1 MADPG
6 MTIGWKNHLRIDMQS
21 SSFSG
26 RTATANRSKRAIRFA
41 SLCAGASL
49 LASCMVGPDY
59 QKPDV
64 QIPTAFK
71 EGVEWQRAQANPQA
85 AISSTWW
92 QMYGDNTLNGLV
104 DQALK
109 ANQSIAVAE
118 AAYRAAL
125 ATVAVDRAGLFPT
138 VKAGLVGSRSGGAT
152 TALGTLPGNAVEADV
167 SASWEL
173 DLWGQIRRQIEQAKA
188 QAQASDAQ
196 LAGERISITASVV
209 TDYFELRQA
218 DYDLGMLAEQED
230 IDAKILAMTQA
241 GLSVGASS
249 NDDVLNA
256 QGNLELVVAVLQSTA
271 TSREQYEHALAVL
284 AGQPPENFQ
293 VAPDPN
299 FKFTIPPVPTG
310 LPSELLQRRYDVVS
324 AERTAAAA
332 NANIGVTEA
341 AFYPSLTLTAEGGF
355 ANTSLSH
362 LFSVPHR
369 FWTLGPDLAETIF
382 DGGERTAS
390 VNVARANYDEQV
402 ATYRNTVLSALQSV
416 EDSLSAMN
424 HLRMQADAYNKVLDS
439 NQHLFASQQAQF
451 NVGASSQQNL
461 LNQRL
466 TLIQAEENLRD
477 TQALLAESNV
487 TLVKNLGGGWQQ
499 NDGQANAQ
507 NPSSSAT
514 APATPSPV
522 SQAALPGALAR
533 PGS

>member
-1 MADPG
+1 MSAPG
-6 MTIGWKNHLRIDMQS
+6 TTTRLQNHLRIHMQASLFS
-21 SSFSG
+21 SISALRDWSQ
-26 RTATANRSKRAIRFA
+26 RAIRIATF
-41 SLCAGASL
+41 LGGASL

-59 QKPDV
+59 QKPEV

-71 EGVEWQRAQANPQA
+71 EGVDWQRAEANPQA

-92 QMYGDNTLNGLV
+92 QMYGDQTLNGLV
-104 DQALK
+104 DQSLK

-125 ATVAVDRAGLFPT
+125 ATVDVDRAALFPS
-138 VKAGLVGSRSGGAT
+138 VKAGVAGSRSGGAT
-152 TALGTLPGNAVEADV
+152 AALGTSQGNAVEATL
-167 SASWEL
+167 SASWEI
-173 DLWGQIRRQIEQAKA
+173 DLWGQVRRQIEQAKA
-188 QAQASDAQ
+188 QAEASDAQ
-196 LAGERISITASVV
+196 LAGERISITASVA
-209 TDYFELRQA
+209 TDYFLLRQA
-218 DYDLGMLAEQED
+218 DYDLRMLGEQQD

-256 QGNLELVVAVLQSTA
+256 QANLEIVVAVLQSTA

-284 AGQPPENFQ
+284 TGQPPEGFSVAADPSFQ
-293 VAPDPN
+293 
-299 FKFTIPPVPTG
+299 FTVPAVPTG
-310 LPSELLQRRYDVVS
+310 VPSELLQRRYDVVS
-324 AERTAAAA
+324 AERAAAAA

-355 ANTSLSH
+355 AGTSLSH
-362 LFSVPHR
+362 LFTVPHR

-382 DGGERTAS
+382 DGGARTAS
-390 VNVARANYDEQV
+390 VNVARAQYDEQV
-402 ATYRNTVLSALQSV
+402 ATYRNTVLTAFQNV
-416 EDSLSAMN
+416 EDSLSSIK
-424 HLRMQADAYNKVLDS
+424 HLRTQADAYSKVLDS
-439 NQHLFASQQAQF
+439 NQRLFSSQQAQF
-451 NVGASSQQNL
+451 NVGALSQQSV

-499 NDGQANAQ
+499 GNGQAATT
-507 NPSSSAT
+507 PSSSA
-514 APATPSPV
+514 AAPSPV